1 MAKVELDIAADM
13 ELGEFLDM
21 CEEYD
26 LEFKVMAKGA
36 FGGGNLVIEFIGDDA
51 SIRRFMTDNDYD
63 QDDDY

>member
-26 LEFKVMAKGA
+26 LEFKVIENRGP
-36 FGGGNLVIEFIGDDA
+36 GGGNPVIELIGDDA
-51 SIRRFMTDNDYD
+51 SIRRFMADNDYD
-63 QDDDY
+63 VEDDY

>member
-26 LEFKVMAKGA
+26 LEFKVIENCGP
-36 FGGGNLVIEFIGDDA
+36 GGGNPVIEFTGDDA
-51 SIRRFMTDNDYD
+51 SIRRFMADNDYD
-63 QDDDY
+63 YEDDY

>member
-21 CEEYD
+21 CDDYD
-26 LEFKVMAKGA
+26 LEFKVIETRGP
-36 FGGGNLVIEFIGDDA
+36 GGGNPVIEFIGDDA

-63 QDDDY
+63 VEDDY

>member
-26 LEFKVMAKGA
+26 LEFNVIENRGP
-36 FGGGNLVIEFIGDDA
+36 GGGNPVIEFIGDDA
-51 SIRRFMTDNDYD
+51 SIRRFMADNDYD
-63 QDDDY
+63 VEDDY